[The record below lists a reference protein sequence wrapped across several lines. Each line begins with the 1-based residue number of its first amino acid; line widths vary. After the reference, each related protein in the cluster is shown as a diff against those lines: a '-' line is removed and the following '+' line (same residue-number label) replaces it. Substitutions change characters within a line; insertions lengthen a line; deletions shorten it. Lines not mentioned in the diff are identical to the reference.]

1 MFRLV
6 TALIFA
12 VLFSATAASA
22 QRDFENGDNLAAALE
37 AVKQS
42 DWVTANHLA
51 GQITSTQGQT
61 MITWARLRAGEG
73 DWWEYTAFLNEHS
86 DWPGLKRLRRQA
98 EGVIPST
105 EKPAVIRAFFAIQ
118 KPQTG
123 TGALRLIEALQKQGR
138 TADARTTAIN
148 AWTELTLSR
157 DEQSQF
163 LAAYNGIVSRH
174 HWSRLDNLLWAGK
187 TKEAARM
194 FDLVSPAQQALAKAR
209 IGLRRGAPNVDE
221 LLAAVSSN
229 DRQDAGLAYD
239 RFQWL
244 MKKDRWDD
252 AHDAVVERTGETA
265 KMGRPEKWASRRRG
279 FARRAMRAG
288 EPQVAYLLASQHELT
303 EGSDYADLEWLAG
316 YISLT
321 YLDAP
326 QQAQAHFKNFDTAV
340 KSPISRGRAGY
351 WLGKVHEVLG
361 DYEQA
366 AKDYIDAAQSVFEA
380 AKLLHHAQ
388 EPIMMR
394 WFLTHM
400 AETLP
405 RTELMQLAKYAEQVG
420 ENYVVLGIAK
430 EAAKRGIVLPKSYYP
445 ITELAGYSVDVAPE
459 IAMSIA
465 RRESELNPS
474 AVSPAGARGLMQ
486 VMPATARQVAGEIG
500 LEYSRDRLTSD
511 WRYNA
516 ALGTAYLGGLIE
528 VYEGS
533 YILAFAAYNAGPHR
547 VDQWIEQYGDP
558 RDPLTSVVDWVEHI
572 PFRETRNYVMR
583 VAESLHVYRARLT
596 GETQQVQLMKD
607 LTRG

>member
-1 MFRLV
+1 
-6 TALIFA
+6 
-12 VLFSATAASA
+12 
-22 QRDFENGDNLAAALE
+22 
-37 AVKQS
+37 
-42 DWVTANHLA
+42 
-51 GQITSTQGQT
+51 
-61 MITWARLRAGEG
+61 
-73 DWWEYTAFLNEHS
+73 
-86 DWPGLKRLRRQA
+86 
-98 EGVIPST
+98 
-105 EKPAVIRAFFAIQ
+105 
-118 KPQTG
+118 
-123 TGALRLIEALQKQGR
+123 LRLIEALQKQGR
-138 TADARTTAIN
+138 TADARAAAIKT
-148 AWTELTLSR
+148 WIELSLSR

-163 LAAYNGIVSRH
+163 LEAYNGIVSRH

-187 TKEAARM
+187 TK
-194 FDLVSPAQQALAKAR
+194 DLAKAR
-209 IGLRRGAPNVDE
+209 IGLRRGAPNVDA
-221 LLAAVSSN
+221 LISAVSSD
-229 DRQDAGLAYD
+229 DRNDAGLAYD

-252 AHDAVVERTGETA
+252 AHDALVARTGESA
-265 KMGRPEKWASRRRG
+265 KMGRPEDWASRRRG

-288 EPQVAYLLASQHELT
+288 EPQVAYLLASQHELS
-303 EGSDYADLEWLAG
+303 EGANYADLEWLAG

-326 QQAQAHFKNFDTAV
+326 QQAQAHFKNFDAAV

-361 DYEQA
+361 DYDQA
-366 AKDYIDAAQSVFEA
+366 AKDYIDAAQFQTSFYGQLSSERIEGVVDASLSGAQSVEPWHTASFANSTVFEA

-388 EPIMMR
+388 EPVMMR

-405 RTELMQLAKYAEQVG
+405 RTELMQLASYAEQVG
-420 ENYVVLGIAK
+420 ENL
-430 EAAKRGIVLPKSYYP
+430 
-445 ITELAGYSVDVAPE
+445 
-459 IAMSIA
+459 
-465 RRESELNPS
+465 RESELNPS

-516 ALGTAYLGGLIE
+516 SLGTAYLGGLIE

-547 VDQWIEQYGDP
+547 VDQWIELYGDP
-558 RDPLTSVVDWVEHI
+558 RDPLTSVVDWIEHI